1 MYTNENFSS
10 ISGYVCKYDWESDT
24 SYRDSWDEWRESIR
38 QEDEDRWIDNHWDI
52 INDDDSDPFDY
63 YERRRD
69 RILEDEEDSFYHRN
83 DDDYPRHDIDDSD
96 IDSYWDNNDN
106 K

>member
-1 MYTNENFSS
+1 MYTNENFSG
-10 ISGYVCKYDWESDT
+10 ISGYVCKYDWEDDT

-38 QEDEDRWIDNHWDI
+38 QEEEDRWRDSHWDI

-63 YERRRD
+63 YERRRN
-69 RILEDEEDSFYHRN
+69 RILEDEENNSNYRR